1 MDPFGNVIV
10 VDTYN
15 NRILK
20 FSRDGNL
27 LFKLGADGGA
37 SGSEDGQFNFPRGV
51 ATDADGDIYVADTRN
66 YRVKKFNPDGQY
78 IGSIGSKSYLYEGPN
93 DVVVD
98 SQGYVYATDPAM
110 YRVRKFTND
119 GSYVSSIGAGGGQ
132 LEEPRC
138 LAVDAADNIYVTEYL
153 CDFVVK

>member
-1 MDPFGNVIV
+1 MKVRGLSCRIRKDPN
-10 VDTYN
+10 
-15 NRILK
+15 
-20 FSRDGNL
+20 
-27 LFKLGADGGA
+27 
-37 SGSEDGQFNFPRGV
+37 
-51 ATDADGDIYVADTRN
+51 
-66 YRVKKFNPDGQY
+66 GQY
-78 IGSIGSKSYLYEGPN
+78 IGSIGSKSYLYEDPN

-119 GSYVSSIGAGGGQ
+119 GSYVSSIGAGVGQ

-153 CDFVVK
+153 CDFVAK